1 MNKTLLLEFA
11 KTLNITRRNCVKTEE
26 ELEEAIKDTIKGYNG
41 IIFGSDAPICVACL
55 DKLWK
60 QQIIGQKV
68 YDQKLME
75 DTMRKLASEGL
86 QRNIV
91 MDCDTMINKR
101 TVEALDPEADSTYW
115 KGKF

>member
-1 MNKTLLLEFA
+1 
-11 KTLNITRRNCVKTEE
+11 
-26 ELEEAIKDTIKGYNG
+26 
-41 IIFGSDAPICVACL
+41 
-55 DKLWK
+55 
-60 QQIIGQKV
+60 
-68 YDQKLME
+68 ME

>member
-1 MNKTLLLEFA
+1 
-11 KTLNITRRNCVKTEE
+11 
-26 ELEEAIKDTIKGYNG
+26 
-41 IIFGSDAPICVACL
+41 
-55 DKLWK
+55 
-60 QQIIGQKV
+60 
-68 YDQKLME
+68 ME

-101 TVEALDPEADSTYW
+101 TAEALDPEADSTYW